1 MADRSEEEDAIDE
14 RDDDEDGEEEGQE
27 EDEEKDV
34 QEQDAGNN
42 GETGVFGG

>member
-34 QEQDAGNN
+34 QEPDAGNN
-42 GETGVFGG
+42 GEMSVFWG